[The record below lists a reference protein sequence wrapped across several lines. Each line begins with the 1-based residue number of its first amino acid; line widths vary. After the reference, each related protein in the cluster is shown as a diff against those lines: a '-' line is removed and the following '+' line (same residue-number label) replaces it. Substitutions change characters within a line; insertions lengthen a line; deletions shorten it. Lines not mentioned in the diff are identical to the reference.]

1 MQKFVNKFLRFLAK
15 LISTVWEIQ
24 YLSTRK
30 DFSLT
35 TDKYLNEVGTQFAIY
50 ANQIDSSDL
59 NTHLATLFIL
69 NTHCTTKLDGMLTIS
84 KGYVKYVS
92 RSALL

>member
-1 MQKFVNKFLRFLAK
+1 MQKFVNQFLRFLAK

-24 YLSTRK
+24 YLSDRK

-35 TDKYLNEVGTQFAIY
+35 TDKYLNKVHMQFAIY

-69 NTHCTTKLDGMLTIS
+69 HTQYYKWNVNNFEGLCQIKTDAC
-84 KGYVKYVS
+84 
-92 RSALL
+92 